1 MENKKDWGRDKKI
14 EVDHKKIEEMVPKR
28 FLKWRKVFGKVES
41 ERIPTRKI
49 WDHAIDLKEIFKL
62 QKGRIYPL
70 SKNKREEVQN
80 FVNDQLRKRYIRPSK
95 SSQTSLVFFIG
106 KKDGSKRMVID
117 YCNLNNQIVKNN
129 YPLPLI
135 TDLIDNMG
143 GKRVFTKIDLWWGF
157 NNIRIKEGD
166 E

>member
-1 MENKKDWGRDKKI
+1 ME
-14 EVDHKKIEEMVPKR
+14 
-28 FLKWRKVFGKVES
+28 L

-49 WDHAIDLKEIFKL
+49 WDHAIDLKETFKP
-62 QKGRIYPL
+62 QKGRIYSL
-70 SKNKREEVQN
+70 SKNKRDEVQN
-80 FVNDQLRKRYIRPSK
+80 FVNDQLRKGYIRPSK
-95 SSQTSLVFFIG
+95 SPQTLPVFFVN
-106 KKDGSKRMVID
+106 KKDRSKRMVMD
-117 YCNLNNQIVKNN
+117 YHNLNNQTVKNN

-143 GKRVFTKIDLWWGF
+143 SKRVFTKMDLWWGF